1 MENLQIIQ
9 VLEDDKRA
17 LDDSFICVRVSEDGL
32 VAYIRINLLH
42 KKMKFNQ
49 EQIKKAL
56 SDNLVVYGID
66 EEKIEQLVKNQIV
79 NEDVVIAKGYKSV
92 DGKDGRFEYF
102 FNRFISTKPIIL
114 EDGSA
119 DYSTLGKMERV
130 TKGQIIVQYHEAT
143 KGRTGKNVFGEEIAA
158 KDGKELKPL
167 IGSGFSVS
175 EDNHTYISNYDGK
188 IEYKDGKILITNVL
202 VIEGDVDKVS
212 GDVNF
217 SGDVFV
223 KGNVMTG
230 ASMHVGG
237 NIHVAG
243 YVEASV
249 LVALKDVIL
258 DNGMQG
264 GGKGLIRSGGD
275 VAGKFFEQVAIYA
288 EGKVSSNAIMHCK
301 IVSKDEVVVAGRR
314 GIIIGGSIYALK
326 GVSASIIG
334 SAAEVATDI
343 CVGYEKEIIGKILQ
357 LDVEIKMVIG
367 TIKKVDKCLQ
377 SIVAV
382 LNCKKDLTLIEKKR
396 KLVTTKLELNQKIVK
411 LIKKRENYLECHEKG
426 KDASI
431 VVKKT
436 IYPRVQVM
444 ISGSMLKI
452 KDEYSN
458 IRIKRKGIDI
468 CLFENET

>member
-9 VLEDDKRA
+9 VLEDDKRGS
-17 LDDSFICVRVSEDGL
+17 DDSFICVRVSEDGL

-42 KKMKFNQ
+42 KDIRFNQ

-56 SDNLVVYGID
+56 SDNLIVYGID
-66 EEKIEQLVKNQIV
+66 EEKIKQLVKNQIV

-92 DGKDGRFEYF
+92 DGKDGNFEYL

-130 TKGQIIVQYHEAT
+130 TKGQIVAQYHEAT
-143 KGRTGKNVFGEEIAA
+143 KGRAGKNVFGEEITA

-167 IGSGFSVS
+167 TGSGFSVS
-175 EDNHTYISNYDGK
+175 EDNKIYTSNFDGK
-188 IEYKDGKILITNVL
+188 IEYKEGKILITNVL

-217 SGDVFV
+217 TGDVFV

-230 ASMHVGG
+230 ASMRVGG

-243 YVEASV
+243 YVEASE

-264 GGKGLIRSGGD
+264 GGKGLIRSGGE
-275 VAGKFFEQVAIYA
+275 VAGKFFEQVTIYA

-301 IVSKDEVVVAGRR
+301 IESKDEVVVAGRR
-314 GIIIGGSIYALK
+314 GIIIGGSINALK

-343 CVGYEKEIIGKILQ
+343 CVGYDKEIIGKIMR

-367 TIKKVDKCLQ
+367 TIKKVDKCLRT
-377 SIVAV
+377 IVTI
-382 LNCKKDLTLIEKKR
+382 LDCKKDVSLIEKKR
-396 KLVTTKLELNQKIVK
+396 KLAMTKLELNQKIAK
-411 LIKKRENYLECHEKG
+411 LIKKRERYLDFHEKG
-426 KDASI
+426 KDACI
-431 VVKKT
+431 VVKRT
-436 IYPRVQVM
+436 IYPRVQIM

-452 KDEYSN
+452 KEEYNN